1 MKSRLSHRRG
11 FTLIEL
17 LVAVTI
23 TSIIIVL
30 LLSMTGVI
38 ADAWRNGNNK
48 VFTNSE
54 ARAAFNRL
62 TEDLESAIIRD
73 TIPNAEWF
81 QAKMDTSGD
90 FSSPPA
96 NPTWLMFFTVPT
108 DRKLFEYKGGTAEYD
123 KNKPV
128 PGNVIGVSYRI
139 REQDPVKGDKGDY
152 RLFGLYRAF
161 PKATNPAE
169 ETFRNILGTED
180 LAKYWSGKPETEDKD
195 NFYISNIFDFSFTFW
210 ITVYEGKGGK
220 AAAPKTIPV
229 PPGQVVRVKSDRLIV
244 GSTEYPGGKLAAV
257 EISMTILTQ
266 EGAVKA
272 RENEIGKDIK
282 TFVANPDNART
293 YSHKI
298 YFTPEARVSY

>member
-1 MKSRLSHRRG
+1 MKSKTSQHRG

-48 VFTNSE
+48 VFTNAE
-54 ARAAFNRL
+54 ARAGFNRL

-81 QAKMDTSGD
+81 QAKMDSASD
-90 FSSPPA
+90 FTSPPA

-108 DRKLFEYKGGTAEYD
+108 DRKLFEYKGGSAEYD

-128 PGNVIGVSYRI
+128 PGNVIAVSYRI
-139 REQDPVKGDKGDY
+139 REQDPIKGDKGEY
-152 RLFGLYRAF
+152 RLYGLYRAF
-161 PKATNPAE
+161 PKAINPAE
-169 ETFRNILGTED
+169 ETFRNILGIED
-180 LAKYWSGKPETEDKD
+180 LSKYWSGKKETEDKD
-195 NFYISNIFDFSFTFW
+195 NFYISNIFDFGFTFW
-210 ITVYEGKGGK
+210 ITVFDSKSG
-220 AAAPKTIPV
+220 ATSAPKTVPV
-229 PPGQVVRVKSDRLIV
+229 PPGTIIRVKSDKLII
-244 GSTEYPGGKLAAV
+244 GTTEYPGGKLAAV

-266 EGAVKA
+266 EGAMRA
-272 RENEIGKDIK
+272 REGEIGKDIK
-282 TFVANPDNART
+282 TFVANPDFART
-293 YSHKI
+293 YSHKV
-298 YFTPEARVSY
+298 YFTPEARLTY